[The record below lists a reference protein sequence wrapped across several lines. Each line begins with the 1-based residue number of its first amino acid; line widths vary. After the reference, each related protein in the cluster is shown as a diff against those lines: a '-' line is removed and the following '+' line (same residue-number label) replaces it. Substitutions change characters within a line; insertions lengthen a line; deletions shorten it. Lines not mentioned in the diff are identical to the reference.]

1 MARSISAPTVSIGS
15 AHQRRRCTRPTS
27 TGGGSTLSIAVS
39 SLEVSIRTILVAAL
53 GIAIVILF
61 GRRNTFSNQQK
72 TNASRI
78 SQLPTEYES
87 TIDRP
92 DLAKTGGKLIGG
104 AVVTG
109 AILAFILAIFVAVVV
124 TSVTDF
130 LQ

>member
-1 MARSISAPTVSIGS
+1 MVRRINVPTVSAGR
-15 AHQRRRCTRPTS
+15 AHQRRRCARQTS
-27 TGGGSTLSIAVS
+27 TGGGSTLSVAVS

-61 GRRNTFSNQQK
+61 GRRNTFSKQPK
-72 TNASRI
+72 TNANRV

-87 TIDRP
+87 PVDRP
-92 DLAKTGGKLIGG
+92 DLVKTGGKLIGG

-109 AILAFILAIFVAVVV
+109 SILAFILAIFVAVVV

-130 LQ
+130 LK

>member
-1 MARSISAPTVSIGS
+1 
-15 AHQRRRCTRPTS
+15 
-27 TGGGSTLSIAVS
+27 VS

-61 GRRNTFSNQQK
+61 GRRNTVSNQPK
-72 TNASRI
+72 SNAARV

-87 TIDRP
+87 TADHP
-92 DLAKTGGKLIGG
+92 DLARTGGKLIGG

-124 TSVTDF
+124 TSITDF